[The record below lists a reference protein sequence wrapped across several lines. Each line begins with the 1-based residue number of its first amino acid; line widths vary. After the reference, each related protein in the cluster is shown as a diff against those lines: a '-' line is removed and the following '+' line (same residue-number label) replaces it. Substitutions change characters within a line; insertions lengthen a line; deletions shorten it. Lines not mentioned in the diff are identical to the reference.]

1 MEMGAKK
8 RERPGGLK
16 GGREGKM
23 SILVSEGGRE
33 GIGGGEEGEGEII
46 VWCPKIGRFE

>member
-8 RERPGGLK
+8 RERPGGLT

-23 SILVSEGGRE
+23 SILVSEGGRVLV
-33 GIGGGEEGEGEII
+33 GEKRERGEII